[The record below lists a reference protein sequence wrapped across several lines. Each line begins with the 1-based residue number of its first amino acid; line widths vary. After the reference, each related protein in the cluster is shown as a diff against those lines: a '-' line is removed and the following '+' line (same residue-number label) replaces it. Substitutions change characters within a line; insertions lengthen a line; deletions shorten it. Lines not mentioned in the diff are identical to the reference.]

1 MKRLAIVS
9 IARTPFV
16 KAGGHFASL
25 KADEL
30 GAMVIR
36 EAVARSGLHP
46 SMIDEVV
53 MGNVAQP
60 AHAANIARVA
70 ALRAGLPQSIPAKT
84 VHRNCAS
91 GMESVTTCMT
101 QIQTGQSDIMVA
113 GGCESMSNIPLLF
126 QDDMVRWLDRL
137 SKSKSLMDR
146 LNTFSTF
153 RPRFLRP
160 VIGLLQGLTDPVCD
174 MMMGHTAEVV
184 ANDFGITRSMQDAYA
199 LASHQKATLAI
210 ETGQFS
216 AELMPVIIPPQ
227 YTHTIDRDLGP
238 RANQTLDALAK
249 LPPFFNRKTGTVTVG
264 NACPITDGAA
274 AMVLMSDDK
283 AHSLGLPVL
292 GYIRAFAYAGLD
304 PTRMGLGPVFATAKL
319 LKQTGFAMTDFDL
332 IEMNEAFAAQILG
345 NIAAFESTQF
355 AQSVLGQ
362 SQAVGEIPMDRLNV
376 NGGAIALGHPV
387 GTSGTRIIMT
397 LLNTL
402 RQRRLHRGL
411 ATLCVGG
418 GQGGSVIVEV
428 DA

>member
-1 MKRLAIVS
+1 M
-9 IARTPFV
+9 
-16 KAGGHFASL
+16 
-25 KADEL
+25 
-30 GAMVIR
+30 
-36 EAVARSGLHP
+36 
-46 SMIDEVV
+46 
-53 MGNVAQP
+53 
-60 AHAANIARVA
+60 
-70 ALRAGLPQSIPAKT
+70 
-84 VHRNCAS
+84 
-91 GMESVTTCMT
+91 
-101 QIQTGQSDIMVA
+101 
-113 GGCESMSNIPLLF
+113 
-126 QDDMVRWLDRL
+126 
-137 SKSKSLMDR
+137 
-146 LNTFSTF
+146 
-153 RPRFLRP
+153 
-160 VIGLLQGLTDPVCD
+160 
-174 MMMGHTAEVV
+174 
-184 ANDFGITRSMQDAYA
+184 
-199 LASHQKATLAI
+199 
-210 ETGQFS
+210 
-216 AELMPVIIPPQ
+216 
-227 YTHTIDRDLGP
+227 
-238 RANQTLDALAK
+238 
-249 LPPFFNRKTGTVTVG
+249 G

>member
-16 KAGGHFASL
+16 KAGGHFANL

-101 QIQTGQSDIMVA
+101 HIQTGQSDIMVA

-126 QDDMVRWLDRL
+126 QDDMVQWLDRL

-146 LNTFSTF
+146 LSTFSTF

-184 ANDFGITRSMQDAYA
+184 ANDFGITRAMQDTYA

-238 RANQTLDALAK
+238 RANQTLDVLAK

-283 AHSLGLPVL
+283 ANELGLPVL

-319 LKQTGFAMTDFDL
+319 LKQTGFAMSDFDL

-345 NIAAFESTQF
+345 NLAAFESTQF